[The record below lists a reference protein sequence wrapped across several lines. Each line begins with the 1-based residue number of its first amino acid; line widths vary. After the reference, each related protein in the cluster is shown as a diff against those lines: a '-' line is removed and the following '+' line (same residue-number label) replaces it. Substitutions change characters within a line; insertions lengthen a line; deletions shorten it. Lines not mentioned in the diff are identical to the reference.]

1 MADFRSDSPTSGS
14 LFSPEEIRRLMAA
27 EFDRTVR
34 FGTPMAL
41 LEIAVDRLGYLH
53 DLYGEES
60 KFEILNQIN
69 ELLRSSTRSSDLLG
83 VPMGDRIV
91 AAVTHIERPY
101 AEALAQ
107 RLISGTRGLAFD
119 ADGRQLRITA
129 SIGLAHSE
137 SGFDTFAEMVAAADA
152 ARRSAIDAGGDRFEL
167 FVASAPAEAPPAPTP
182 APELT
187 TMPGG
192 DMLLNETL
200 RRALAGEGPT
210 DLAQDLLKRVMD
222 EVEERYS
229 SASSDGRTELLE
241 RRVAKLGDML
251 ERTETQLRGVLAG
264 SGESGVASVYREV
277 QGLGAEDSGVEQKR
291 DLLKAIFD
299 ANLRMQRMT
308 DGEGQAPPS
317 QES

>member
-1 MADFRSDSPTSGS
+1 
-14 LFSPEEIRRLMAA
+14 
-27 EFDRTVR
+27 
-34 FGTPMAL
+34 
-41 LEIAVDRLGYLH
+41 
-53 DLYGEES
+53 
-60 KFEILNQIN
+60 
-69 ELLRSSTRSSDLLG
+69 
-83 VPMGDRIV
+83 MGDRIL

-137 SGFDTFAEMVAAADA
+137 SGFGTFAEMVAAADA
-152 ARRSAIDAGGDRFEL
+152 ARRSALDAGGDRFEL
-167 FVASAPAEAPPAPTP
+167 FVPAAPAEPTPAPTP
-182 APELT
+182 AEDIT

-192 DMLLNETL
+192 DMLLAETL

-251 ERTETQLRGVLAG
+251 ERTESQLRGVLAG
-264 SGESGVASVYREV
+264 GGEEGVPSVYREV
-277 QGLGAEDSGVEQKR
+277 QGLAGDEAGVEQKR
-291 DLLKAIFD
+291 DLLTAIFD

-308 DGEGQAPPS
+308 DDEGDAATQD
-317 QES
+317 QT